1 MREIVMRTMIIGNI
15 LFTGSNISKK
25 LFPAKIPG
33 YTANICGTSLL
44 CLIFNKS
51 ALKLMTEP
59 AAGVLLIADPFLKDP
74 NFMRTVVF
82 LTEHREDGTI
92 GFVLNRMYENTLDE
106 LLPEVEGHKLPVY
119 YGGPVQMNTI
129 HFLHRYPN
137 EVTGGVEVMNGIYWG
152 GDFDAVIALINSGKA
167 DPEKIRFYIG
177 YSGWS
182 PGQLETEMAEKTWLT
197 VEAVRKLVFHTNA
210 EEIWKDSLK
219 HMGGEYEMMINFP
232 IDPQLN

>member
-1 MREIVMRTMIIGNI
+1 MV
-15 LFTGSNISKK
+15 
-25 LFPAKIPG
+25 P
-33 YTANICGTSLL
+33 
-44 CLIFNKS
+44 
-51 ALKLMTEP
+51 P

-82 LTEHREDGTI
+82 LTEHHDDGSI
-92 GFVLNRMYENTLDE
+92 GFVLNRQFENTLDE

-129 HFLHRYPN
+129 HFLHKYP
-137 EVTGGVEVMNGIYWG
+137 EKISGGVEVLKGIWWG
-152 GDFDAVIALINSGKA
+152 GDFDAVVDLINSGKYDA
-167 DPEKIRFYIG
+167 DKIRFYIG

-182 PGQLETEMAEKTWLT
+182 KGQLEIEMNEKTWLT
-197 VEAVRKLVFHTNA
+197 VAASRKLLFHNNA

-219 HMGGEYEMMINFP
+219 HMGGDYEMMINFP